1 MSDEF
6 FWPSIAQDDGA
17 YRHVTLPIALY
28 LSASTSSQE
37 IIEDGATGCQMGKIW
52 EKYGKITG
60 HLDHLATVWINTY
73 TYLFS
78 GMNIHL
84 PAILMFTRGTRF

>member
-1 MSDEF
+1 VG
-6 FWPSIAQDDGA
+6 PSIAQDDGA

-37 IIEDGATGCQMGKIW
+37 IIEDGATGCQMGQM
-52 EKYGKITG
+52 GKITG

-73 TYLFS
+73 IP
-78 GMNIHL
+78 IHTFL
-84 PAILMFTRGTRF
+84 VG